1 MDKLKT
7 DLVNLK
13 RLSDVKSIIVVKI
26 TKFNKLD
33 TKVNNL
39 ENEIPDVYTLIQA
52 NQYNADKQVIEKI

>member
-1 MDKLKT
+1 M
-7 DLVNLK
+7 NLK